1 MVCLN
6 LRFYLR
12 WKTKVTYMN
21 IISSVS
27 AATGLPKKLIDSTYR
42 AYWKAI
48 REYIISL
55 PLKED
60 LTDEEFMK
68 LRPNINLPSLGK
80 LNVTL
85 DRYHGMKKH
94 FEMHY
99 KNYKGNKYKK
109 QDNNAEDNKD

>member
-1 MVCLN
+1 M
-6 LRFYLR
+6 
-12 WKTKVTYMN
+12 TYEE
-21 IISSVS
+21 IISRVS
-27 AATGLPKKLIDSTYR
+27 AENGLAKRLVDRTYK

-48 REYIISL
+48 REHIKSL

-60 LTDEEFMK
+60 LTDEEFMQ

-94 FEMHY
+94 FEIHY

>member
-1 MVCLN
+1 M
-6 LRFYLR
+6 
-12 WKTKVTYMN
+12 TYEE
-21 IISSVS
+21 IISRVS
-27 AATGLPKKLIDSTYR
+27 TDTGLTKRLVDRTYR

-48 REYIISL
+48 REHIKSL

-60 LTDEEFMK
+60 LTDEEFMQ

-94 FEMHY
+94 FEIHY

>member
-1 MVCLN
+1 M
-6 LRFYLR
+6 
-12 WKTKVTYMN
+12 TYDK
-21 IISSVS
+21 IISKVS
-27 AATGLPKKLIDSTYR
+27 AEVNLPIKLVDRTYK

-48 REYIISL
+48 RQYIKSL

-60 LTDEEFMK
+60 LTDEEFMQ

-85 DRYHGMKKH
+85 DRYHGMKKN

-109 QDNNAEDNKD
+109 QDNNAEDNKN

>member
-1 MVCLN
+1 M
-6 LRFYLR
+6 
-12 WKTKVTYMN
+12 TYEE
-21 IISSVS
+21 IISRVS
-27 AATGLPKKLIDSTYR
+27 TDTGLAKRLVDRTYR

-48 REYIISL
+48 REHIKSL

-60 LTDEEFMK
+60 LTDKEFMQ

-80 LNVTL
+80 LNITL

-94 FEMHY
+94 FEIYY

-109 QDNNAEDNKD
+109 QDNNAEDS